1 MTIPKELRQIID
13 NGSYQVFLFTCPAN
27 VPGFRH
33 PWFVLNKKG
42 ELTRWEVLFEK
53 NNVQSGRRHLHYN
66 LFAPFTGIS
75 RFPYSQK
82 LLRKARLEGYIE
94 GDNHSDAKKTIDF
107 IESSPESYPFR
118 DYYRLFGPNSNTY
131 AQWVLDHNPK
141 FKVSLPD
148 NSLGKD
154 CPINT

>member
-1 MTIPKELRQIID
+1 MRSPDEIKRIIKSD
-13 NGSYQVFLFTCPAN
+13 SYQVFLFTCPAN
-27 VPGFRH
+27 IPGFRH

-42 ELTRWEVLFEK
+42 KLTRWEVLFEK
-53 NNVQSGRRHLHYN
+53 NNGQPGWRHLHNN
-66 LFAPFTGIS
+66 LFAPFAGIS

-82 LLRKARLEGYIE
+82 LLRKARLEGYTN
-94 GDNHSDAKKTIDF
+94 GGDAKKIIDF
-107 IESSPESYPFR
+107 IEKSPDSYQFR
-118 DYYRLFGPNSNTY
+118 DYYRFFGPNSNTY

-154 CPINT
+154 YHL